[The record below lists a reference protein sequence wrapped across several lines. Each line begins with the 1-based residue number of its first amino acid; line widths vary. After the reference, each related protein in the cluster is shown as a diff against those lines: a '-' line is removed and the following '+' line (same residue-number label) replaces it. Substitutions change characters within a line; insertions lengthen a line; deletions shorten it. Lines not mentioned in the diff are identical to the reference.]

1 MRLLQKLMKQPK
13 KKSSEPDLK
22 EIEVL
27 HEEVIL
33 SSEKEQRL
41 NELRQMGPGALFAE
55 LNKLDQEDEIEELED
70 WDNTLL
76 DGLEDEDWDEEFFE
90 EEIQELINEIPE
102 EEESIEQSLEANV
115 EGEFIFEE
123 GPYTFETDEEVTEIK
138 SQENEFVVGAAMP
151 TEEVTPVE
159 SVEEIVEQ
167 PIRREK
173 KPAAQGDEEAL
184 LNYRKGPLWQYR
196 INDK

>member
-1 MRLLQKLMKQPK
+1 MKQLK
-13 KKSSEPDLK
+13 KKSNEPDLK
-22 EIEVL
+22 EIDVIIDEV
-27 HEEVIL
+27 
-33 SSEKEQRL
+33 SPSAEKEQRL
-41 NELRQMGPGALFAE
+41 NELRQMGPGELLAE

-76 DGLEDEDWDEEFFE
+76 DGLEDEDWDEEFSE

-123 GPYTFETDEEVTEIK
+123 GPYTFETDEEVAEIE
-138 SQENEFVVGAAMP
+138 SQQDEFVVGAAMP

-159 SVEEIVEQ
+159 SVEEVVEQ
-167 PIRREK
+167 PRRREK
-173 KPAAQGDEEAL
+173 KPAIQDDEEAL

-196 INDK
+196 TNNK